1 MEFGW
6 LEARFEGLLPGAVVV
21 ELLRLEVVERS
32 LALAS
37 KLCYLPKLCYF
48 PK

>member
-1 MEFGW
+1 MDFGR
-6 LEARFEGLLPGAVVV
+6 LEARFEGLLRGAVVV
-21 ELLRLEVVERS
+21 EFLRLEVVERS

-37 KLCYLPKLCYF
+37 KRCYFPKLCYF